1 MCVFKA
7 IFDKTARLYFL
18 FLLKSYARF
27 SLFCLFLLPGDGKL
41 LQSAAIFIILIVINL
56 GGILCHY

>member
-18 FLLKSYARF
+18 FLIKSYARF
-27 SLFCLFLLPGDGKL
+27 SLFCLFLLTGDGKL

>member
-7 IFDKTARLYFL
+7 IFDKTTRLYFL

-27 SLFCLFLLPGDGKL
+27 SVVCLFLLPGDGKL

>member
-27 SLFCLFLLPGDGKL
+27 SVVCLFLLPGGGKL
-41 LQSAAIFIILIVINL
+41 LHKAVIFIIIIVINL